1 MDILAQMIARI
12 AVIDRCVMNKDE
24 ELKIEE
30 RLEQLSN
37 QVARQ
42 AHNNER
48 DVFTVLVVVAI
59 VLLVYM
65 CLATAG
71 VLQ

>member
-1 MDILAQMIARI
+1 
-12 AVIDRCVMNKDE
+12 MNKDE